1 MKRINLLDEVISNKI
16 AAGEVVER
24 PASVVKEL
32 VENSIDAGALHIN
45 IEIEEGGE
53 TLIRITDDGVGIH
66 PEDIEKAF
74 LPHATS
80 KIQDIEDLFK
90 IGTLGFRGE
99 ALASIASIAKVKL
112 YSKTEEDVG
121 GKAIEYQGGI
131 KDSLVDYPMNKG
143 TIIEVRDIFYNVP
156 ARKKFLKSTSRES
169 ALIGDI
175 INRIALANPDIA
187 FTYINNNKKQFS
199 TFGSGNTMDVIR
211 NIYGK
216 KIQENLIAF
225 ESHGDELSVYG
236 YVGNSEI
243 SRGSRNNQSIY
254 VNKRYIKSK
263 LITAA
268 VENAFKSFATINK
281 FPFFVVFI
289 DIYPEL
295 IDVNV
300 HPTKAEIKFKDERVL
315 FKIVFDTVH
324 QAIKNS
330 IKESF
335 ILPEEL
341 TLDLGEKVEPVRFN
355 YEDIQISREIKE
367 KNDNEYFST
376 ENSRERSIER
386 SIEQVEVNKNESLP
400 DKHIYVDIPVDLK
413 SPETVHEVI
422 IKKNEHSEEVERK
435 TSSIDNR
442 KSGNLDF
449 SSIRIIGQF
458 DKTYILGE
466 HNKILFLID
475 QHAAHEK
482 VMFEKYIKE
491 IRGHRVVVQTM
502 LVPIVIELD
511 IDDYSYYKENS
522 QVFRDAGFLVEEF
535 GSDTVVIKEAPY
547 VIGRSKCKDIFL
559 SILDNLKNMGSG
571 KTEEYKYDA
580 IARMA
585 CRSAVKAQEELTV
598 EEMKE
603 LLKDLAR
610 LDEPFHCPHGRPTIL
625 KLSLYE
631 MEKLFKRIQ

>member
-32 VENSIDAGALHIN
+32 IENSIDAGALHIN

-53 TLIRITDDGVGIH
+53 ALIRITDDGMGIH
-66 PEDIEKAF
+66 SEDIEKAF

-80 KIQDIEDLFK
+80 KIQDIDDLFK

-112 YSKTEEDVG
+112 FSKTEEGVG
-121 GKAIEYQGGI
+121 GKAIEYEGGI
-131 KDSLVDYPMNKG
+131 KVSLEDYPMNKG

-175 INRIALANPDIA
+175 INRIALANPNIA
-187 FTYINNNKKQFS
+187 FTYTNNYKKQFS
-199 TFGSGNTMDVIR
+199 TFGSGNPMDVIR

-216 KIQENLIAF
+216 KIQENLIEF
-225 ESHGDELSVYG
+225 ENHGDELSVYG

-281 FPFFVVFI
+281 FPFFVIFI

-335 ILPEEL
+335 ILPEEI
-341 TLDLGEKVEPVRFN
+341 TMDLGEKSEPVMFN
-355 YEDIQISREIKE
+355 YENAIRSEESKERVNNKEDIEL
-367 KNDNEYFST
+367 
-376 ENSRERSIER
+376 
-386 SIEQVEVNKNESLP
+386 NKTESLS
-400 DKHIYVDIPVDLK
+400 DKITYVDIPVDLK
-413 SPETVHEVI
+413 PPETYHETVREKKEE
-422 IKKNEHSEEVERK
+422 IKEAETNISNVNDRK
-435 TSSIDNR
+435 
-442 KSGNLDF
+442 KGNLDF

-466 HNKILFLID
+466 HNKMLYLID

-491 IRGHRVVVQTM
+491 IRDHRVVVQTM
-502 LVPIVIELD
+502 LVPLVIELD

-535 GSDTVVIKEAPY
+535 GSDTVVVKEAPY
-547 VIGRSKCKDIFL
+547 VIGRSKCKNIFL

-585 CRSAVKAQEELTV
+585 CRSAVKAQEELTT

-603 LLKDLAR
+603 LLKDLAS